1 MEALVFV
8 TETVLSSVPVGMLC
22 ECVCFCT
29 RVITLPHTHLCRKA
43 STHKGMSTLRMKEN
57 FYRYKLIFLAFLP
70 EKISILHNELLFCLT
85 KEMLNEMKVCKEY
98 S

>member
-57 FYRYKLIFLAFLP
+57 FYRYKLNFSCFFAWENINSSQWAFV
-70 EKISILHNELLFCLT
+70 LFD
-85 KEMLNEMKVCKEY
+85 KRNA
-98 S
+98 